1 MSVKVKDNTVL
12 IKFKM
17 NNNISVVER
26 LLLENIHSVANPLTP
41 MAETKNLR
49 TSVIKRVESPT
60 RASITWLA
68 PYAWYQERG
77 YTSGPVM
84 RYTTPGTQAHFAETA
99 VRETMKKLPVFV
111 RLGGVI

>member
-41 MAETKNLR
+41 MAETRNLR
-49 TSVIKRVESPT
+49 TSVIKKIESP
-60 RASITWLA
+60 RKASIEWLA

-77 YTSGPVM
+77 YTSGPVR

-99 VRETMKKLPVFV
+99 VRKTMDKLPLFASM
-111 RLGGVI
+111 GGVI